1 MEKGFPAFK
10 YAAKSWTDTVP
21 NICCISMCDL
31 GFLKY
36 ITYYYYYT
44 GEELYL
50 KAVLF
55 LLLFAERKKLLKIT
69 SVLIF

>member
-36 ITYYYYYT
+36 ITYYYYT